1 MKIEHVDG
9 ENKGNILLYGLSTCG
24 WCKKTK
30 DLLSDLGVE
39 YSYIFVDLVEDNE
52 RDQVMDEVKKWN
64 PRCSF
69 PTVVINEKVCIIGY
83 KEGDIKE
90 ALGL

>member
-1 MKIEHVDG
+1 
-9 ENKGNILLYGLSTCG
+9 
-24 WCKKTK
+24 
-30 DLLSDLGVE
+30 
-39 YSYIFVDLVEDNE
+39 VDLVEDNE

-69 PTVVINEKVCIIGY
+69 PTLVINDKVCIIGY